1 MNTRSIVR
9 GAFALALVLA
19 AAACGTDAPDAPG
32 AAGASGGASGAAP
45 AAAEAASAP
54 SGQLSAGDSVEFL
67 ATEFAFDPSE
77 VMAEPGAYTGT
88 LVNNGTIEHDITF
101 ENGATV
107 VAAVGETV
115 EFEFEVPEEG
125 VSYWCS
131 IPGHKDAGMVGVINT
146 SASPSAAADATAA
159 PMEGHGAVGDAATT
173 VEADPNAAPY
183 EYRDP
188 RAPARGE
195 GEGFT
200 LTPGGA
206 PDGGDLIDV
215 ELVVE
220 EKQAT
225 VAEGFVQQIWT
236 FNGTMPGPVIRTQVG
251 DTVRVHLVNPAEAT
265 VSHSI
270 DFHASQVAWNDEMRS
285 LAPGEELIYEFTT
298 DYAGVWMYHCGTD
311 PVLHHIANGMFG
323 MVIVEPEGGLPPM
336 ENEFFIVQH
345 EWYLGPQGE
354 VSSYAKANQAAPAP
368 DFVMFNGAA
377 FQYKDNPIQI
387 PTGEE
392 VRLFVLDVGPS
403 IDSSFH
409 IVGTIFDNVIKEGIH
424 LERGNEGN
432 WGSQAVDLS
441 PAQGAVIELKAMED
455 GLYPMVTHAFNF
467 PGRGA
472 VGLLQ
477 AGDGEP

>member
-1 MNTRSIVR
+1 MSIRSIVR
-9 GAFALALVLA
+9 LGVAAVFVASL
-19 AAACGTDAPDAPG
+19 AAACGPDGPDA
-32 AAGASGGASGAAP
+32 AGSSGAASAQGAGDG
-45 AAAEAASAP
+45 AAAP
-54 SGQLSAGDSVEFL
+54 PAGATDVVPGDTVEFV
-67 ATEFAFDPSE
+67 ATEFAIEPSE
-77 VMAEPGAYTGT
+77 IVAAAGSYSGT
-88 LVNNGTIEHDITF
+88 FVNNGSIEHDITF
-101 ENGATV
+101 DNGEAI
-107 VAAVGETV
+107 VAAPGESV
-115 EFEFEVPEEG
+115 EFDFEVPAEG
-125 VSYWCS
+125 VRYVCS
-131 IPGHKDAGMVGVINT
+131 IPGHAEAGMTGEIRT
-146 SASPSAAADATAA
+146 EASAGHAAAADTGSSAEAA
-159 PMEGHGAVGDAATT
+159 A
-173 VEADPNAAPY
+173 VEADPDAPPY
-183 EYRDP
+183 TLRDP
-188 RAPARGE
+188 RAPKRGE

-200 LTPGGA
+200 LVPGGA

-215 ELVVE
+215 EMVVE
-220 EKQAT
+220 EKLAT

-251 DTVRVHLVNPAEAT
+251 DTVRVHLINPPEAT
-265 VSHSI
+265 VSHSL

-285 LAPGEELIYEFTT
+285 IAPGEELIYEFTT

-323 MVIVEPEGGLPPM
+323 MVIVEPEGGLPPI

-354 VSSYAKANQAAPAP
+354 VSSFAKADQAAPAP

-377 FQYKDNPIQI
+377 FQYKDHPIEI

-392 VRLFVLDVGPS
+392 IRLFVLDVGPS

-409 IVGTIFDNVIKEGIH
+409 IVGTIFDQVTKEGVH
-424 LERGNEGN
+424 LERGNDGN
-432 WGSQAVDLS
+432 WGSQAVDLA
-441 PAQGAVIELKAMED
+441 PAQGAVIELKAAED

>member
-1 MNTRSIVR
+1 MKTRSLIR
-9 GAFALALVLA
+9 GALAAVLVVA

-32 AAGASGGASGAAP
+32 AAGAGASANGTQTASP
-45 AAAEAASAP
+45 AA
-54 SGQLSAGDSVEFL
+54 LSAGDSIEFV
-67 ATEFAFDPSE
+67 ATEFAFTPSQLQ
-77 VMAEPGAYTGT
+77 AEPGSHSAT
-88 LVNNGTIEHDITF
+88 LVNNGTIEHDIKF
-101 ENGATV
+101 DNGEAV
-107 VAAVGETV
+107 VAGAGETV
-115 EFEFEVPEEG
+115 EFEFEIPEEG
-125 VSYWCS
+125 VRYWCT
-131 IPGHKDAGMVGVINT
+131 IPGHEDAGMSGMIST
-146 SASPSAAADATAA
+146 AASAAAAPVVDHATT
-159 PMEGHGAVGDAATT
+159 DAAMV
-173 VEADPNAAPY
+173 VEADPDAPPY

-215 ELVVE
+215 EMVIE

-225 VAEGFVQQIWT
+225 VAEGFAQQIWT

-251 DTVRVHLVNPAEAT
+251 DTVRVHLVNPPEAT
-265 VSHSI
+265 VSHSV

-285 LAPGEELIYEFTT
+285 IAPGEELIYEFTT

-323 MVIVEPEGGLPPM
+323 MVIVEPEGGLPPI

-354 VSSYAKANQAAPAP
+354 VSSFAKANQAAPAP

-377 FQYKDNPIQI
+377 FQYKENPIEI

-392 VRLFVLDVGPS
+392 IRLFVLDVGPS

-409 IVGTIFDNVIKEGIH
+409 IVGTIFDDVIREGIH
-424 LERGNEGN
+424 LERGNEGS

-441 PAQGAVIELKAMED
+441 PAQGAVIELKAAED

>member
-1 MNTRSIVR
+1 
-9 GAFALALVLA
+9 
-19 AAACGTDAPDAPG
+19 
-32 AAGASGGASGAAP
+32 
-45 AAAEAASAP
+45 
-54 SGQLSAGDSVEFL
+54 
-67 ATEFAFDPSE
+67 
-77 VMAEPGAYTGT
+77 
-88 LVNNGTIEHDITF
+88 
-101 ENGATV
+101 
-107 VAAVGETV
+107 
-115 EFEFEVPEEG
+115 
-125 VSYWCS
+125 
-131 IPGHKDAGMVGVINT
+131 
-146 SASPSAAADATAA
+146 
-159 PMEGHGAVGDAATT
+159 
-173 VEADPNAAPY
+173 VEADPDAAPY
-183 EYRDP
+183 EWRDP

-195 GEGFT
+195 GAGIT
-200 LTPGGA
+200 LLPGGA
-206 PDGGDLIDV
+206 PDGGDLNDV

-220 EKQAT
+220 EKLAT
-225 VAEGFVQQIWT
+225 VAEGYAQQIWT

-251 DTVRVHLVNPAEAT
+251 DTVRVHLVNPPEAT
-265 VSHSI
+265 VSHSV

-285 LAPGEELIYEFTT
+285 IAPGEELIYEFTT

-323 MVIVEPEGGLPPM
+323 MVIVEPEGGLAPM

-354 VSSYAKANQAAPAP
+354 VSSFAKANQAAPAP

-377 FQYKDNPIQI
+377 FQYKDNPIEI

-409 IVGTIFDNVIKEGIH
+409 IVGTIFDDVIREGVH
-424 LERGNEGN
+424 LQRGNDGN
-432 WGSQAVDLS
+432 WGSQAVDLA
-441 PAQGAVIELKAMED
+441 PAQGAVIELMAAED

>member
-1 MNTRSIVR
+1 MQ
-9 GAFALALVLA
+9 AL
-19 AAACGTDAPDAPG
+19 
-32 AAGASGGASGAAP
+32 
-45 AAAEAASAP
+45 
-54 SGQLSAGDSVEFL
+54 
-67 ATEFAFDPSE
+67 
-77 VMAEPGAYTGT
+77 AEPGTYSGT
-88 LVNNGTIEHDITF
+88 LVNQGTIEHDIKF
-101 ENGATV
+101 DNGEAI
-107 VAAVGETV
+107 VAAAGETV
-115 EFEFEVPEEG
+115 EFQFVVPEEG
-125 VSYWCS
+125 VRYWCS
-131 IPGHKDAGMVGVINT
+131 IPGHEDAGMSGVITT
-146 SASPSAAADATAA
+146 SASAAVETAA
-159 PMEGHGAVGDAATT
+159 PAADHASTDAAMV
-173 VEADPNAAPY
+173 VEADPDAPPY

-200 LTPGGA
+200 LTAGGA

-215 ELVVE
+215 EMVIE

-225 VAEGFVQQIWT
+225 VAEGFAQQIWT

-251 DTVRVHLVNPAEAT
+251 DTVRVHLVNPPDAT
-265 VSHSI
+265 VSHSV

-285 LAPGEELIYEFTT
+285 IAPGEELIYEFTT

-354 VSSYAKANQAAPAP
+354 VSSFAKANQAAPAP

-377 FQYKDNPIQI
+377 FQYKDNPIEI

-441 PAQGAVIELKAMED
+441 PAQGAVIELKAAED